1 MLCSNSQ
8 EALELEAKFKRY
20 MKGIP
25 CLKTSLVSSARPL
38 ACQMH
43 RIKQGVK
50 VIVAVPSKFISLYK
64 RFYSSHGLF
73 TQVSFVWLS
82 ELNKL
87 LFSSGKSKI
96 LRVLQIIEQ
105 NFTYHKFL
113 NRKAIESIIVS
124 CESKSAE
131 LFLMQLC
138 PQIREIQLEEKLAKP
153 MHQKFKWV
161 IQTQKKKKLI
171 SLIIDNTKYQ
181 QVFLDIT
188 ETSLK
193 TSIKKELRK
202 KGVSSRVHCS
212 VKTSGCSFEDLD
224 LYVFVDFPD
233 TLDKYFFTLNKMP
246 ENSTVLSFICQAQ
259 KRLFPALL
267 ELGQVPIPSI
277 YLN

>member
-1 MLCSNSQ
+1 
-8 EALELEAKFKRY
+8 
-20 MKGIP
+20 
-25 CLKTSLVSSARPL
+25 
-38 ACQMH
+38 MH

-50 VIVAVPSKFISLYK
+50 VIVAVPNKFISLYK
-64 RFYSSHGLF
+64 RFYSSHSLF

-87 LFSSGKSKI
+87 LFSYGKSKI

-113 NRKAIESIIVS
+113 NRKVIESIIVS
-124 CESKSAE
+124 CESKSSE
-131 LFLMQLC
+131 LFLLQLC
-138 PQIREIQLEEKLAKP
+138 PQVREIQLEEKLAKP
-153 MHQKFKWV
+153 MYQKFKWV

-188 ETSLK
+188 DTNLK

-202 KGVSSRVHCS
+202 KGVLSRVHCL

-233 TLDKYFFTLNKMP
+233 TLDKYFFTLNRMP
-246 ENSTVLSFICQAQ
+246 RNSTVLSFICQAQ